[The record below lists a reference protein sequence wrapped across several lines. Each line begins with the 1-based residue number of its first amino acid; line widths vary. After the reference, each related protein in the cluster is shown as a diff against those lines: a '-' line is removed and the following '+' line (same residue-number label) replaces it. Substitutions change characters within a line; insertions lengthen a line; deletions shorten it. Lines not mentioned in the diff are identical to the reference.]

1 MSGRPAATGVGVV
14 IEPDVTF
21 GEGVR
26 LGHYVVVHAGT
37 RLGDGVEVADFAVLG
52 QAPRA
57 GRTSTLKT
65 GTLGPL
71 VIGPGTYV
79 GAHAVLYAGT
89 EIGAECFIADGAQVR
104 ERCRLGRRVVVGRGV
119 TIENDSTVGDETKF
133 QTGAYLTAHSTVEDH
148 VFVAPGVVTTN
159 DPYLA
164 RTEARHAAIRGPRI
178 RRGARIGGG
187 AVLLPGVEVGQ
198 EAVVAA
204 GAVVTR
210 DVPAYR
216 VVMGVPARVVR
227 PTPPEQCLFPPSG
240 TGEEAARDG

>member
-1 MSGRPAATGVGVV
+1 M
-14 IEPDVTF
+14 
-21 GEGVR
+21 R

-52 QAPRA
+52 RTPRA
-57 GRTSTLKT
+57 ARTSTLRT
-65 GTLGPL
+65 GELGPL
-71 VIGPGTYV
+71 VVGPGTYV
-79 GAHAVLYAGT
+79 GTHAVLYAGT
-89 EIGAECFIADGAQVR
+89 EIGPECFIADGAQVR

-164 RTEARHAAIRGPRI
+164 RTAARHAAIRGPRI

-187 AVLLPGVEVGQ
+187 AVLLPGVEVGR

-210 DVPAYR
+210 DVPPYR

-227 PTPPEQCLFPPSG
+227 PTPPEQWLFPPDA
-240 TGEEAARDG
+240 EEDPADG

>member
-1 MSGRPAATGVGVV
+1 VSGQPAWAGVGVV
-14 IEPDVTF
+14 VEAGVVF

-26 LGHYVVVHAGT
+26 LGHYVVVYAGT
-37 RLGDGVEVADFAVLG
+37 RIGDGVEVADFAVLG
-52 QAPRA
+52 RTPRA
-57 GRTSTLKT
+57 SRTSTLRT
-65 GTLGPL
+65 GPLDPL

-79 GAHAVLYAGT
+79 GAHAVVYAGT

-119 TIENDSTVGDETKF
+119 TIENDCVVGDETKF
-133 QTGAYLTAHSTVEDH
+133 QTGAYLAAHSVVEDH

-164 RTEARHAAIRGPRI
+164 RTEARHAAIRGPRV

-187 AVLLPGVEVGQ
+187 AVILPGVEIGQ

-210 DVPAYR
+210 DVPPYR

-227 PTPPEQCLFPPSG
+227 PTPPEQCLFPPG
-240 TGEEAARDG
+240 GEEREGDG